1 MTCDKCGHTVKE
13 TDLFCPHCGVELG
26 LTALDALTVKIKQLR
41 RYSDLD
47 TAYLIY
53 KVYSEGLYLSKYT
66 DFPEYGE
73 REFGFKPATIYL
85 YKEVGEKFL
94 DRYGNPVIPDAH
106 FWSIGRLSELRS
118 MPIHLIRQLMEQRI
132 LTPLMPTKEIRAI
145 KKECKAN
152 KWRYLPDVIK

>member
-1 MTCDKCGHTVKE
+1 MTCDKCGQVVNDTA
-13 TDLFCPHCGVELG
+13 LFCHHCGAELG
-26 LTALDALTVKIKQLR
+26 LTTQDTLTTRIKQLR

-53 KVYSEGLYLSKYT
+53 KVYSEGLYLSKYA

-94 DRYGNPVIPDAH
+94 DRYGNPVIPNAH
-106 FWSIGRLSELRS
+106 FGSIGRLSELRS

-145 KKECKAN
+145 KKACKEN
-152 KWRYLPDVIK
+152 KWRYLPNPVE